1 MLKELV
7 EVFKF
12 SGRKDADGFLLTILD
27 EMPQCVK
34 VVAPDGALV
43 RMNDAGLRMIEADA
57 WPQVDG
63 ASTPSL
69 IADEYRDQWLDYHR
83 RICEGEKLA
92 WEFEI
97 VGLKGTR
104 RLMETH
110 AVPVELDD
118 GRIGQLAVTRDITDR
133 RIAEQALQDANVQ
146 LDDLVR
152 ERTEQLRETSDKLGE
167 REKDFE
173 LLVNSVTD
181 YAIYRLDRQGNVA
194 SWNAGAQRI
203 KGYTADEIIGRN
215 FSDFYTP
222 EDQMVGLPKHGLE
235 TAAREGRFANEGWRL
250 RKDGT
255 RFWASIVIDAI
266 REDDEVVGFAKVTRD
281 VTDRKLAEEK
291 LRQAE
296 KLQAIGQMTGGAA
309 HDFNNLLMAIQ
320 GSLELLRKRL
330 TLDPRDLALLDNALH
345 GAKRGA
351 ALTQRMLAF
360 ARKQELKTES
370 VDLGGMVRGIW
381 ELIQQSVT
389 AQITVDATLP
399 STLPRVKTDQS
410 QLENAIIN
418 LIVNAR
424 DAMPSGGAIVISGEE
439 HDLALSNPEELPAG
453 RYVCLA
459 VRDDGEGMDAETLSR
474 VTEPFYTTK
483 GVGKGTGLG
492 LSMVDGLAAQSGG
505 RLLVKSVK
513 GEGTTVE
520 IWLPAD
526 EEVGAYGTRAEET
539 ENVQEHSKSRKLRV
553 LAVDD
558 DALVLLNTTAMIE
571 DLGHESVEA
580 TSGKQALALMEAGE
594 NIDLIVTDQ
603 AMPGMTGVQL
613 VESVRA
619 FKPSIPVVL
628 ATGYAELPAQAP
640 QPLVKLSKPFGLDEL
655 SVAIKRATGDASAP

>member
-1 MLKELV
+1 MLKELA

-12 SGRKDADGFLLTILD
+12 SGRKDADGFLLTTLD

-57 WPQVDG
+57 WPQVEG

-69 IADEYRDQWLDYHR
+69 IADQHREQWLDYHSR
-83 RICEGEKLA
+83 VCQGEKLS

-104 RLMETH
+104 RVMETH

-133 RIAEQALQDANVQ
+133 RIAEQALQSANVQ
-146 LDDLVR
+146 LNDLVR
-152 ERTEQLRETSDKLGE
+152 QRTEELRETSDKLGE

-181 YAIYRLDRQGNVA
+181 YAIYRLDREGNVA
-194 SWNAGAQRI
+194 SWNSGAQRI
-203 KGYTADEIIGRN
+203 KGYTAEEIIGRN

-222 EDQMVGLPKHGLE
+222 EDRMIGLPKHGLE

-266 REDDEVVGFAKVTRD
+266 REGDKVVGFAKVTRD

-296 KLQAIGQMTGGAA
+296 KLQAIGQLTGGAA

-330 TLDPRDLALLDNALH
+330 SLDPKDLALLDNALH

-381 ELIQQSVT
+381 ELVQQSVT
-389 AQITVDATLP
+389 PQITVDAKLP
-399 STLPRVKTDQS
+399 STLPRVRTDQG

-424 DAMPSGGAIVISGEE
+424 DAMPSGGTIVVSGVE
-439 HDLALSNPEELPAG
+439 HDLGPRNPEELPPG
-453 RYVCLA
+453 RYVCVA
-459 VRDDGEGMDAETLSR
+459 VTDDGEGMDAETLAR

-505 RLLVKSVK
+505 RLAVKSVK

-526 EEVGAYGTRAEET
+526 DAVSAPEPLEQAETVREK
-539 ENVQEHSKSRKLRV
+539 SKTTKLRV

-571 DLGHESVEA
+571 DLGHEAIEA
-580 TSGKQALALMEAGE
+580 SSGRQALALMEAGE
-594 NIDLIVTDQ
+594 QIDLVVTDQ

-613 VESVRA
+613 VESIRTL
-619 FKPSIPVVL
+619 KPSLPAVL

-640 QPLVKLSKPFGLDEL
+640 QPLVKLSKPFGLAEL
-655 SVAIKRATGDASAP
+655 SAAIKRATGEVSAA

>member
-1 MLKELV
+1 MLKELA

-34 VVAPDGALV
+34 VVAPDGALR
-43 RMNDAGLRMIEADA
+43 RMNDAGLRMIEADN

-63 ASTPSL
+63 ASTPLL
-69 IADEYRDQWLDYHR
+69 IAVEDRQKWLDNHR
-83 RICEGEKLA
+83 RVCEGEKLA

-110 AVPVELDD
+110 AVPMELDD
-118 GRIGQLAVTRDITDR
+118 GRVGQLAVTRDITDR
-133 RIAEQALQDANVQ
+133 RAAEEALQSANVQ

-152 ERTEQLRETSDKLGE
+152 QRTEELRETSDRLGE

-181 YAIYRLDRQGNVA
+181 YAIYRLDREGNVA
-194 SWNAGAQRI
+194 SWNSGAQRI
-203 KGYTADEIIGRN
+203 KGYTAEEIIGRN
-215 FSDFYTP
+215 FAEFYTP
-222 EDQMVGLPKHGLE
+222 EDRLIGLPKHGLE

-250 RKDGT
+250 RKDGI

-266 REDDEVVGFAKVTRD
+266 KEGDKVVGFAKVTRD

-296 KLQAIGQMTGGAA
+296 KLQAVGQMTGGAA

-330 TLDPRDLALLDNALH
+330 SLELKDLALLDNALH

-360 ARKQELKTES
+360 ARRQELKTES

-381 ELIQQSVT
+381 ELVQQSVT
-389 AQITVDATLP
+389 PQIAVDAKLP
-399 STLPRVKTDQS
+399 SSLPRVKTDQE

-424 DAMPSGGAIVISGEE
+424 DAMPSGGSVVISGKE
-439 HDLALSNPEELPAG
+439 HDLAPGNSEELAVG

-459 VRDDGEGMDAETLSR
+459 VTDDGEGMDAETLAR

-492 LSMVDGLAAQSGG
+492 LSIVDGLAAQSGG

-526 EEVGAYGTRAEET
+526 DAVPAPVQAIDAGDLHEENKMR
-539 ENVQEHSKSRKLRV
+539 RLRV

-571 DLGHESVEA
+571 DLGHEPVEA

-594 NIDLIVTDQ
+594 KIDLIVTDQ
-603 AMPGMTGVQL
+603 AMPGMTGVEL

-655 SVAIKRATGDASAP
+655 SVAIQRATGDASAS

>member
-1 MLKELV
+1 MLKELA

-69 IADEYRDQWLDYHR
+69 IADHHREQWLDYHSR
-83 RICEGEKLA
+83 VCQGEKLS

-104 RLMETH
+104 RVMETH

-133 RIAEQALQDANVQ
+133 RIAEQALQSANVQ

-152 ERTEQLRETSDKLGE
+152 RRTEELRETCDKLGE

-181 YAIYRLDRQGNVA
+181 YAIYRLDREGNVA
-194 SWNAGAQRI
+194 SWNSGAQRI
-203 KGYTADEIIGRN
+203 KGYTAEEIIGRN

-222 EDQMVGLPKHGLE
+222 EDRMIGLPKHGLE

-266 REDDEVVGFAKVTRD
+266 REGDNVVGFAKVTRD

-330 TLDPRDLALLDNALH
+330 TLDPKDLALLDNALH

-381 ELIQQSVT
+381 ELVQQSVT
-389 AQITVDATLP
+389 PQITVDAKLP
-399 STLPRVKTDQS
+399 STLPRVRTDQG

-424 DAMPSGGAIVISGEE
+424 DAMPSGGAIVVSGVE
-439 HDLALSNPEELPAG
+439 HHLGPRNPEELPPG

-459 VRDDGEGMDAETLSR
+459 VTDDGEGMDAETLAR

-505 RLLVKSVK
+505 RLAVKSVK

-526 EEVGAYGTRAEET
+526 DPVSAPEPLEQAETVREK
-539 ENVQEHSKSRKLRV
+539 SKTTKLRV

-571 DLGHESVEA
+571 DLGHEAIEA
-580 TSGKQALALMEAGE
+580 SSGRQALALMEAGE
-594 NIDLIVTDQ
+594 QIDLVVTDQ

-613 VESVRA
+613 VESIRTL
-619 FKPSIPVVL
+619 KPSLPAVL

-640 QPLVKLSKPFGLDEL
+640 QPLVKLSKPFGLAEL
-655 SVAIKRATGDASAP
+655 SAAIKRATGEVSAT

>member
-7 EVFKF
+7 EAFKF
-12 SGRKDADGFLLTILD
+12 SGKKDADGFLRSILD

-34 VVAPDGALV
+34 VVDPEGALL
-43 RMNDAGLRMIEADA
+43 RMNSAGMRMVEAESWLQIER
-57 WPQVDG
+57 
-63 ASTPSL
+63 ASTPEL
-69 IADEYRDQWLDYHR
+69 IAEEHRAAWLENHR
-83 RICEGEKLA
+83 RVCAGESLN

-133 RIAEQALQDANVQ
+133 RVAEKALQTANVH
-146 LDDLVR
+146 LDHLVR
-152 ERTEQLRETSDKLGE
+152 QRTEELRETSDKLGE

-181 YAIYRLDRQGNVA
+181 YAIYRLDRQGTVA
-194 SWNAGAQRI
+194 SWNSGAQRI
-203 KGYTADEIIGRN
+203 KGYAANEIIGRN
-215 FSDFYTP
+215 FSNFYTP
-222 EDQMVGLPKHGLE
+222 EDRMVGLPKHGLE

-266 REDDEVVGFAKVTRD
+266 KEGDQVVGFAKVTRD
-281 VTDRKLAEEK
+281 VSDRKVAEEK

-296 KLQAIGQMTGGAA
+296 KLQAVGQMTGGAA

-320 GSLELLRKRL
+320 GSLELLKKRL
-330 TLDPRDLALLDNALH
+330 SLEAKDLALLDNALH

-360 ARKQELKTES
+360 ARKQELRSES
-370 VDLGGMVRGIW
+370 VDLGGTVRGIW
-381 ELIQQSVT
+381 ELVQQSVT
-389 AQITVDATLP
+389 PEISVEAKLP
-399 STLPRVKTDQS
+399 SSLPRVITDQS
-410 QLENAIIN
+410 QLENALIN
-418 LIVNAR
+418 LIINAR
-424 DAMPSGGAIVISGEE
+424 DAMPSGGTIVISGVE
-439 HDLALSNPEELPAG
+439 HILAPGNSEELSPAH
-453 RYVCLA
+453 YVCLA
-459 VRDDGEGMDAETLSR
+459 VSDDGEGMDSETLAR

-483 GVGKGTGLG
+483 EIGKGTGLG

-505 RLLVKSVK
+505 RLAIKSQK

-526 EEVGAYGTRAEET
+526 DSTAPAAQPDVVGNSQEQTET
-539 ENVQEHSKSRKLRV
+539 RKLRV

-571 DLGHESVEA
+571 DLGHEPIEA
-580 TSGKQALALMEAGE
+580 TSGKQAISLMEAGE
-594 NIDLIVTDQ
+594 AIDLIVTDQ
-603 AMPGMTGVQL
+603 AMPGMSGIQL
-613 VESVRA
+613 IESARK
-619 FKPSIPVVL
+619 FKPSIPVIL
-628 ATGYAELPAQAP
+628 ATGYSELPAQAP
-640 QPLVKLSKPFGLDEL
+640 RPLVKLSKPFGLDEL
-655 SVAIKRATGDASAP
+655 SEAIKIATSDDPTA

>member
-1 MLKELV
+1 MLKELA

-34 VVAPDGALV
+34 VVAPEGALV
-43 RMNDAGLRMIEADA
+43 RMNDAGLRMIEADN

-69 IADEYRDQWLDYHR
+69 IADEHREQWLDYHR
-83 RICEGEKLA
+83 RVCEGEKLA

-133 RIAEQALQDANVQ
+133 RIAEQALQTANVH

-152 ERTEQLRETSDKLGE
+152 QRTEELRETSDKLGE

-181 YAIYRLDRQGNVA
+181 YAIYRLDREGNVV
-194 SWNAGAQRI
+194 SWNSGAQRI
-203 KGYTADEIIGRN
+203 KGYTANEIIGRN

-222 EDQMVGLPKHGLE
+222 EDRMIGLPKHGLE
-235 TAAREGRFANEGWRL
+235 TAARDGRFANEGWRL

-266 REDDEVVGFAKVTRD
+266 KEADQVVGFAKVTRD
-281 VTDRKLAEEK
+281 VTDRKAAEEK

-296 KLQAIGQMTGGAA
+296 KLQAVGQMTGGAA

-330 TLDPRDLALLDNALH
+330 SLEPKDLALLDNAVH

-381 ELIQQSVT
+381 ELVQQSVT
-389 AQITVDATLP
+389 PQITVDAKLP

-424 DAMPSGGAIVISGEE
+424 DAMPSGGTIVISGSH
-439 HDLALSNPEELPAG
+439 HDLRESNSEELPPG

-459 VRDDGEGMDAETLSR
+459 VADDGEGMDEETLAR

-505 RLLVKSVK
+505 RLAVRSFK
-513 GEGTTVE
+513 GQGTTVE

-526 EEVGAYGTRAEET
+526 ETMAAAAQTEEIA
-539 ENVQEHSKSRKLRV
+539 NVQVTPTVQKLRV

-571 DLGHESVEA
+571 DLGHEPLEA
-580 TSGKQALALMEAGE
+580 TSGKQALAIMEAGE
-594 NIDLIVTDQ
+594 AIDLIVTDQ

-619 FKPSIPVVL
+619 FKPDIPVVL
-628 ATGYAELPAQAP
+628 ATGYAELPAEAP
-640 QPLVKLSKPFGLDEL
+640 RPLVKLSKPFNLEEL
-655 SVAIKRATGDASAP
+655 SEAIRNATKGV